1 VIARCPCGAWAT
13 ARQSLTGRLVC
24 GAHAGGSCVSWGRPL
39 MTRATWGA
47 TPDDQR
53 RRSSRGPAGESEY
66 GSAVLTAHAPDEAPA
81 VLVLDPETGGTVLV
95 PVIIIDEGA

>member
-24 GAHAGGSCVSWGRPL
+24 GAHAGG
-39 MTRATWGA
+39 
-47 TPDDQR
+47 
-53 RRSSRGPAGESEY
+53 
-66 GSAVLTAHAPDEAPA
+66 
-81 VLVLDPETGGTVLV
+81 TVLV